1 MDENG
6 KHCRIFLD
14 ADEYADIERIAAYRD
29 MTVEEWIADVARQA
43 KADYHERSER
53 IKRANEKALQCQ
65 HPTADIEQMLA
76 EIAAGYLSNDLS

>member
-1 MDENG
+1 MDETG

-29 MTVEEWIADVARQA
+29 MTAEEWIVDVVRQA
-43 KADYHERSER
+43 MADYHKRSER
-53 IKRANEKALQCQ
+53 IKQATEKALQCQ

-76 EIAAGYLSNDLS
+76 EIEAGYLSNGFS